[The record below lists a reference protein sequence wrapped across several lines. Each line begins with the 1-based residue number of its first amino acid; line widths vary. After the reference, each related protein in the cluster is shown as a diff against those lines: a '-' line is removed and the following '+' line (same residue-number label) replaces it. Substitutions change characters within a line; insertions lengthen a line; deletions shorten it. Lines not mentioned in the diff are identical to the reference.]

1 MPHRPPNGSNHDR
14 VAPPRLAIERDY
26 DPDPLAKPQF
36 QILVETETGE
46 YTILGTTDQPVE
58 LLRIETAGRH
68 ACTLQSENMLIVDKK
83 TREVCER
90 FENYRPEPQDP
101 NEPITDRNAAIRDR
115 WVGSII
121 KWVISGTLWD
131 AEDNEDTQAKVK
143 AELDAQGIEIS
154 ISPGGCQV
162 LITRQGATLAAW
174 SAMQ

>member
-1 MPHRPPNGSNHDR
+1 MPHRPPQNGHDR
-14 VAPPRLAIERDY
+14 VAPPRLAIDPGY
-26 DPDPLAKPQF
+26 DKDPLAKPQH
-36 QILVETETGE
+36 QILVETAPGQH
-46 YTILGTTDQPVE
+46 TILGTTDQPVE

-68 ACTLQSENMLIVDKK
+68 ACTMQSENMLIMDKK
-83 TREVCER
+83 SGLILER

-101 NEPITDRNAAIRDR
+101 NEPITDGNAFIRDR

-121 KWVISGTLWD
+121 KWVISGTFWD

-162 LITRQGATLAAW
+162 LITRRGETLAAW
-174 SAMQ
+174 SATQ